1 MAFYDLVL
9 TGGEP
14 SLVAIVP
21 RLCVLRAECGSSG
34 HSHPGRE
41 CILVRYI
48 KIKGLKVLTDIDI
61 GIIIDCA
68 ICLTDPNSDFIISVY
83 INPKERFL
91 I

>member
-1 MAFYDLVL
+1 MALYDLVL

-14 SLVAIVP
+14 SLVAVVP

-61 GIIIDCA
+61 RIIIDCA
-68 ICLTDPNSDFIISVY
+68 MPY
-83 INPKERFL
+83 
-91 I
+91 